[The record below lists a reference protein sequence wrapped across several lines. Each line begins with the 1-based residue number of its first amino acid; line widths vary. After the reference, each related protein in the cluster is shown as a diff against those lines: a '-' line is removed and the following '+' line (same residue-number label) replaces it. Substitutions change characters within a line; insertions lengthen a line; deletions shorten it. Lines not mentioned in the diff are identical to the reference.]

1 MSTRNTWDW
10 NPAMKCSIK
19 PDRYRCLGALG
30 SLCWFDVIV
39 IGQRGHHFAM
49 YYSVPPLEVLL

>member
-1 MSTRNTWDW
+1 MS
-10 NPAMKCSIK
+10 
-19 PDRYRCLGALG
+19 GALG

-49 YYSVPPLEVLL
+49 YYSVPPLEVLLLFTGRVIDVLGIALE

>member
-1 MSTRNTWDW
+1 MS
-10 NPAMKCSIK
+10 
-19 PDRYRCLGALG
+19 GALG

-49 YYSVPPLEVLL
+49 YYSVPPFRGFALIYGPRD